1 MKHIGIIILLMVILS
16 SCGVTIYT
24 TTTSGDITL
33 LNNNGEVIRQW
44 EESTMSVETTI
55 TSGGYTTSSDYVG
68 TPLKNGGINFT
79 DKNGES
85 HYVSGGIII
94 IDNIKTST
102 EKEQIKKN
110 TDGEIWPSSEN

>member
-1 MKHIGIIILLMVILS
+1 MKHIGILILLMVILS

-24 TTTSGDITL
+24 TTTSGNITL

-55 TSGGYTTSSDYVG
+55 ISGGAASTDYVG
-68 TPLKNGGINFT
+68 NPLKNGGINFT

>member
-1 MKHIGIIILLMVILS
+1 MKHIGIFILLMVILS
-16 SCGVTIYT
+16 SCGAYITTI
-24 TTTSGDITL
+24 TTSGDITL
-33 LNNNGEVIRQW
+33 LNNNGEVIKQW
-44 EESTMSVETTI
+44 EESTMSVDI
-55 TSGGYTTSSDYVG
+55 TSTEGGYIHSEHIG

-102 EKEQIKKN
+102 ETEQIKKN
-110 TDGEIWPSSEN
+110 TDGEIWPSSDN